1 MARRSIFEG
10 KKAARLIK
18 RRKWRKD
25 YVEQQIILKPS
36 YRILN
41 GLGMAKFLPSD
52 PVDVKKK
59 KICTYWGKKR
69 GHDVRTAIVAK
80 ARRQLNADVL
90 LPGSVQIAYQ
100 SNIAWT
106 DADLTSFLKDGDSL
120 RLGTFVTKVDCANRP
135 FNA

>member
-1 MARRSIFEG
+1 MAEI
-10 KKAARLIK
+10 
-18 RRKWRKD
+18 
-25 YVEQQIILKPS
+25 
-36 YRILN
+36 
-41 GLGMAKFLPSD
+41 LPSD

-59 KICTYWGKKR
+59 KYAHIRAKE

-100 SNIAWT
+100 SNIAWL

-120 RLGTFVTKVDCANRP
+120 RLVP
-135 FNA
+135 S